1 MAESEARSVRAEV
14 QAWLA
19 AEWDED
25 QPLREWRERLADSGW
40 GCPTWPRAW
49 FGRGLDRAQAA
60 IVDEEFARVGAV
72 GTATG
77 AAMTLAAPTI
87 LEHGPDDLRA
97 RLLRPILTGE
107 DRWCQLFSE
116 PGNGSD
122 LAGLAT
128 RAERDGDEWVVNGQK
143 VWTTGAAKA
152 AYGMLLARTDWDV
165 PKHRGITY
173 FALPMNQPGVEVRPL
188 RQMNGYASF
197 NEVFLTDARVPH
209 ANIVG
214 AVGEGWRAAITTLA
228 HERGLP
234 TANMFGAPEA
244 VDAGGRTRQEAAAEA
259 ADYFKT
265 YIWYPQRAGR
275 PDLVVSQAK
284 GRVDPVLRQH
294 VAAVAA
300 LERAARWTATRNR
313 QARVDGR
320 PPGAEGSMGKL
331 LGSDIARMS
340 ARVHAE
346 IAGADALLAGP
357 DSLLGGTIAEIL
369 VSVPGQSIAGGTDQ
383 IQRNIIGERGL
394 GLPKEPQVDVDVP
407 FREVRTNLRRD

>member
-14 QAWLA
+14 QAWLV

-25 QPLREWRERLADSGW
+25 QPLLAWRERLADSGW
-40 GCPTWPRAW
+40 GCPTWPPAW
-49 FGRGLDRAQAA
+49 FGRGLDRALAA
-60 IVDEEFARVGAV
+60 IVDDEFARAGAV

-97 RLLRPILTGE
+97 RLLRPIVTGQ

-234 TANMFGAPEA
+234 SVNQFGAPET
-244 VDAGGRTRQEAAAEA
+244 VGGGRTRHEAAAEA
-259 ADYFKT
+259 ADYFAT
-265 YIWYPQRAGR
+265 YVWYPQRAGR

-284 GRVDPVLRQH
+284 GRADPVLRQH
-294 VAAVAA
+294 VAELVA

-313 QARVDGR
+313 QARVEGR
-320 PPGAEGSMGKL
+320 APGAEGSMGKL
-331 LGSDIARMS
+331 LGSEIARMS

-346 IAGADALLAGP
+346 LAGADALLAGP
-357 DSLLGGTIAEIL
+357 DSVLGGTIAEIL

-407 FREVRTNLRRD
+407 FREVRTNVRRD